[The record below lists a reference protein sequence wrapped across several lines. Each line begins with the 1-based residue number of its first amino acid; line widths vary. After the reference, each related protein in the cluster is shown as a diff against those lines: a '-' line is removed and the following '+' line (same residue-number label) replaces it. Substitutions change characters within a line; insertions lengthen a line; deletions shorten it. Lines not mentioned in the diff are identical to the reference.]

1 MLLIFSVAI
10 LGLFLSYHRAPL
22 WVWFAAIGGVLLG
35 WTLFGPLAPLPISVA
50 WAMFVVVACLFG
62 FRPLRAALFSNHVRR
77 AFRAVLP
84 PMSQTERDALEAGT
98 VWWDADLFSGAPKW
112 KKLID
117 FPSAQL
123 TAEEQA
129 FLDGPVETLCRMI
142 DDWKLSTEL
151 NDLTPEIWQFIRD
164 NRFFGM
170 IIPRQ
175 YGGLG
180 FSALAHSHVVM
191 KISSR
196 SVAAAVT
203 VMVPNSLGPAE
214 LLLHYGTPQQKDHYL
229 PRLAKGDEI
238 PCFGLTSPEAG
249 SDASS
254 IPDRG
259 VVCRAEYQGRK
270 DVLGIRLTW
279 EKRYITLGPVATVLG
294 LAFRLYDPEHLLSDN
309 SDRGITL
316 ALIPTNHP
324 GVNIGRRHYPLGI
337 AFQNGPNS
345 GKDVFIPMDWVI
357 GGLPQVGCGWR
368 MLMECLAAGRSISLP
383 ALSVGAAKF
392 SAATMGSYARV
403 RKQFKTPIGYFE
415 GIEEPLA
422 RIAGY
427 TYMMDAARSLTAS
440 ALDRGESPS
449 VISAILKYNLTERM
463 RRIVN
468 DAMDIQGGAGI
479 CLGPHNVLGKLYQ
492 AIPISITVE
501 GANILTRSLI
511 VYGQGAIRCHPF
523 ILKEMEAAGDADHE
537 RGLRNFDRA
546 FWGHVGFTASN
557 MVRSVVLGLTGA
569 RFVWAPTNAVTRRHI
584 QQVTRLSSMF
594 ALVSDAAMLTMGG
607 SLKRREKISG
617 RLADV
622 LSQLYLA
629 SATIKRFEDQGRKA
643 EDIDLL
649 NWAMADTLYMAQEAL
664 LGIIQNLPNRAVARV
679 LKAIVFPFGRI
690 HNPPS
695 DQLGHAVAASI
706 LAPSE
711 ARNRLVNGI
720 FLPTALEDPVGRLN
734 TALAMADEADKLEKR
749 LALARKEGTLSA
761 VDFLPQVAEAL
772 DIRLID
778 PDQADFLRRFHAIRQ
793 EIIKVDDFASDEFRH
808 ERKEDLNGPQ
818 KRRVNG

>member
-1 MLLIFSVAI
+1 MLLIFAIVA

-22 WVWFAAIGGVLLG
+22 WAWFATFTAGLLG
-35 WTLFGPLAPLPISVA
+35 VTLFGPIAPIAISIA
-50 WAMFVVVACLFG
+50 WAGLVVAAALFA
-62 FRPLRAALFSNHVRR
+62 FPPLRASLFSAHIRR

-84 PMSQTERDALEAGT
+84 PMSQTERDALQAGT
-98 VWWDADLFSGAPKW
+98 IWWDADLFSGAPKW
-112 KKLID
+112 KKLLD
-117 FPSAQL
+117 FPAAQL

-129 FLDGPVETLCRMI
+129 FIDGPAEALCRML
-142 DDWKLSTEL
+142 DDWKFSSEL
-151 NDLTPEIWQFIRD
+151 NDLTPEVWQFIRD
-164 NRFFGM
+164 NHFFGM
-170 IIPRQ
+170 IIPKQ

-180 FSALAHSHVVM
+180 FSALAHSQVVM

-229 PRLAKGDEI
+229 PRLASGLEI
-238 PCFGLTSPEAG
+238 PCFGLTAPEAG

-259 VVCRAEYQGRK
+259 IVCRAEYQGRK
-270 DVLGIRLTW
+270 DVLGIRITW

-294 LAFRLYDPEHLLSDN
+294 LAFRLYDPDHLLSDN

-316 ALIPTNHP
+316 ALIPTDHP

-357 GGLPQVGCGWR
+357 GGLPQVGFGWR
-368 MLMECLAAGRSISLP
+368 MLMDCLAAGRSISLP

-392 SAATMGSYARV
+392 STATMGAYSRI
-403 RKQFKTPIGYFE
+403 RKQFKTPIGHFE

-422 RIAGY
+422 RMAGY
-427 TYMMDAARSLTAS
+427 TYMMDAARTLTAG
-440 ALDRGESPS
+440 ALDKGESPS

-463 RRIVN
+463 RKIVN
-468 DAMDIQGGAGI
+468 DAMDVQGGAGI

-511 VYGQGAIRCHPF
+511 VYGQGAIRCHPY
-523 ILKEMEAAGDADHE
+523 ILKEMESAVDTDEE

-557 MVRSVVLGLTGA
+557 VVRSIILGITGA
-569 RFVWAPTNAVTRRHI
+569 RFVSAPTSEVTRRQV
-584 QQVTRLSSMF
+584 QQVTRLSSVF
-594 ALVSDAAMLTMGG
+594 ALVSDAAMLTLGG

-629 SATIKRFEDQGRKA
+629 SATIKRFEDQGRKS
-643 EDIDLL
+643 EDADLAR
-649 NWAMADTLYMAQEAL
+649 WALADTLYTAQEAL
-664 LGIIQNLPNRAVARV
+664 IGILDNLPNQPVARALRV
-679 LKAIVFPFGRI
+679 IAFPFGRV
-690 HNPPS
+690 HKPPS
-695 DQLGHAVAASI
+695 DQLGHFVARSI
-706 LAPSE
+706 LEPSE
-711 ARNRLVNGI
+711 RRNRLVHGVY
-720 FLPTALEDPVGRLN
+720 LPTALEDPVGRLN
-734 TALAMADEADKLEKR
+734 TALTMADEAEKLEKR
-749 LALARKEGTLSA
+749 LAIARKEGGLTSI
-761 VDFLPQVAEAL
+761 DFLPLVAEAL

-778 PDQADFLRRFHAIRQ
+778 PNQADFLRRFHAIRQ
-793 EIIKVDDFASDEFRH
+793 EIIKVDDFASDAFRH
-808 ERKEDLNGPQ
+808 ERKEELNGPQ